1 MPAVIL
7 ETRVHANTLRD
18 QLSLEVA
25 KFKQKHNLTPGL
37 VIVAIGEDTA
47 TYDYI
52 KVVTRNAMR
61 VGIKAYANLL
71 PADISKEEL
80 IAHLQE
86 LSNRENIHAIS
97 LQTPLPKNISL
108 TEAGN
113 AINPLKDVEG
123 LSPMNNGSSYMGTP
137 VLLPPPALGGM
148 KLLSLYNINPA
159 KRHAVIVGRNL
170 IIGKPMNLLLTEANA
185 TVTVCHS
192 QTANLAYFTRQ
203 ADILVVATQ
212 QAGLIN
218 AEMIKPGA
226 VVVDFGI
233 NYINGKVTGDVD
245 FERVKQIAGAVTPM
259 PGGTGPLTVI
269 SLLNNV
275 LKAATLQRSE
285 VGNQESERLLQATEA

>member
-1 MPAVIL
+1 MPAVVL
-7 ETRVHANTLRD
+7 ETRAHANSLRD
-18 QLSLEVA
+18 QLSIEVA
-25 KFKQKHNLTPGL
+25 KFKQKHSLTPSL

-52 KVVTRNAMR
+52 KVVTRNAVK

-80 IAHLQE
+80 KAHLEE
-86 LSNRENIHAIS
+86 LSNRENIQAIS
-97 LQTPLPKNISL
+97 LQTPLPKEMAL
-108 TEAGN
+108 TDIGK

-123 LSPMNNGSSYMGTP
+123 FSPMNNGSSFMGQP
-137 VLLPPPALGGM
+137 LLLPPPALGGM

-159 KRHAVIVGRNL
+159 KRHAVVVGRNL
-170 IIGKPMNLLLTEANA
+170 IIGKPMSLLLTEANA

-233 NYINGKVTGDVD
+233 NYVNGRVTGDVD
-245 FERVKQIAGAVTPM
+245 FARVKQVAGAITPM

-269 SLLNNV
+269 SLLGNV
-275 LKAATLQRSE
+275 LKAAQLQTGVS
-285 VGNQESERLLQATEA
+285 